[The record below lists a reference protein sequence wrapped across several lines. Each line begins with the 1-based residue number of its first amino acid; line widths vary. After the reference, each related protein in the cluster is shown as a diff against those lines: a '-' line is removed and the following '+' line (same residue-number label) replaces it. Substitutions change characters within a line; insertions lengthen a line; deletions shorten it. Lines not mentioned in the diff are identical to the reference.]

1 MPAATVATTASV
13 SPYVQLQSPVY
24 VHAQRS
30 DSLAVSRVALPGLAS
45 MLSTMFVPQAWF
57 FSTLLDFPTLAAALA
72 RVLEKYPVYAGRV
85 VDVSPPRGTVSVETN
100 NKGIPL
106 HAGSANLG
114 LKDLLPDF
122 APGDV
127 LAQHP
132 SLGELLPVPTA
143 ATPEDLRNQCTPLI
157 VASLI
162 SLSDNAC
169 ALSVRF
175 WHGLFD
181 QQSIGQ
187 FMQDWAQAYNGAL
200 SFDDVEAIAK
210 QTSRVESAVS
220 VPVDEESTVD
230 MSQLKNPM
238 AGPVFFPDTDTINAL
253 TARMIEE
260 LVNPRTVYRT
270 AFLPQVAI
278 SQLVAVI
285 RKIDPRVSQHDCVG
299 AWLWKTLASARSRG
313 PTRFCYPIDA
323 RWRLGGAPLARGCLL
338 IAGVTAPAE
347 AATTSLSALAGYI
360 RDSVTDPSAFAK
372 CVARYSAGQ
381 GPVMSSANVLGEGPG
396 SAQDL
401 CVMQWTR
408 FANCDDFRFGAAGAA
423 SAPVAFVPLGG
434 PIEPRM
440 PNLAAVWRAAR
451 PPSVSNAAA
460 SSAASGLV
468 IGITLY
474 ECEVPAF
481 ASAVRGFA
489 DGKFDLR

>member
-24 VHAQRS
+24 VHAHRS
-30 DSLAVSRVALPGLAS
+30 DSLAVSRVTLPGLAS

-57 FSTLLDFPTLAAALA
+57 FSTLLDFQSLAAALA
-72 RVLEKYPVYAGRV
+72 RVLEKHPVYAGRV
-85 VDVSPPRGTVSVETN
+85 VEVSPPRGTVSVETN

-106 HAGSANLG
+106 YAGSANLD

-122 APGDV
+122 SPGDV

-132 SLGELLPVPTA
+132 SLGELLPASTA
-143 ATPEDLRNQCTPLI
+143 TTPEDLRDQCIPLI

-200 SFDDVEAIAK
+200 SFDDVDAIAE
-210 QTSRVESAVS
+210 QTLRVESAVS
-220 VPVDEESTVD
+220 VPVDETTVD
-230 MSQLKNPM
+230 MSQLANPM
-238 AGPVFFPDTDTINAL
+238 AGSVFFPDTDTINAL
-253 TARMIEE
+253 TGRMIQE

-270 AFLPQVAI
+270 AYLSHVAI

-285 RKIDPRVSQHDCVG
+285 RKIDPRVSEHDCVG

-313 PTRFCYPIDA
+313 PTRFCYPVDA

-347 AATTSLSALAGYI
+347 AATTSLPALAGQI
-360 RDSVTDPSAFAK
+360 RDSVTDPSAFDK

-396 SAQDL
+396 TAQDL

-408 FANCDDFRFGAAGAA
+408 FANCDDFTFGAVAG
-423 SAPVAFVPLGG
+423 APVAFVPLGG

-440 PNLAAVWRAAR
+440 PNLAAVWRATPR
-451 PPSVSNAAA
+451 VSNAA
-460 SSAASGLV
+460 SSAASGV
-468 IGITLY
+468 VVGITLY
-474 ECEVPAF
+474 EFEVPAF
-481 ASAVRGFA
+481 ASAVRAFA
-489 DGKFDLR
+489 DGKFDMC